1 MLRMRQLVLILSF
14 MLIAVTVHGEAQGK
28 HRLIFGGSDAV
39 GSLIDRA
46 NRLFCETLEKQSN
59 GEIKVS
65 FYPADQLGGD
75 IAQIQSTMA
84 GTQHVYGDVLVW
96 LANWMTDFNIL
107 GWGFTFRDKDHFSKF
122 LRSDTYEGMISEFEK
137 KYRVKILG
145 AAPTQPRILFSKR
158 PVTSLT
164 DMENIKMRVPEIES
178 YLRLWEAIGTRPT
191 RVTWSEVYMALK
203 QGVIDACEGP
213 PSAAYAAKIHEP
225 TGNVTVTAHLISTYF
240 LMMNGAMYE
249 RLGPDLQQKVGIA
262 AQTALQYMVEQSDKE
277 TEDDLKKMEAEGSRV
292 VRSFDAGP
300 WQEKVR
306 NATAAMEDKGLW
318 RKGLYEEIQK
328 VR

>member
-1 MLRMRQLVLILSF
+1 MLRMKQLVMILSF
-14 MLIAVTVHGEAQGK
+14 TLVAVTMNGEAQAK
-28 HRLIFGGSDAV
+28 YRLIFGGSDAV
-39 GSLIDRA
+39 GSLLDRA
-46 NRLFCETLEKQSN
+46 NRLFCETLEKESN
-59 GEIKVS
+59 GQIKVS

-107 GWGFTFRDKDHFSKF
+107 GWGFTFRDKEHFSKF
-122 LRSDTYEGMISEFEK
+122 LKSDIYKGMISEFEK
-137 KYRVKILG
+137 KYHVKILG
-145 AAPTQPRILFSKR
+145 AVPTQPRILFSKR
-158 PVTSLT
+158 PVTSLK

-203 QGVIDACEGP
+203 QGLIDACEGP

-225 TGNVTVTAHLISTYF
+225 TGNVTVTAHLMSTYF

-262 AQTALQYMVEQSDKE
+262 AWAALEYMIKQSDKE
-277 TEDDLKKMEAEGSRV
+277 TEDDLKKMEAEGANV
-292 VRSFDAGP
+292 VRSFDARP

-318 RKGLYEEIQK
+318 RKGLYDEIQ
-328 VR
+328 RIQ

>member
-1 MLRMRQLVLILSF
+1 MLV
-14 MLIAVTVHGEAQGK
+14 AVTLQGEAQAK

-46 NRLFCETLEKQSN
+46 NRLFCQTLEEQGD
-59 GEIKVS
+59 GEIKIS

-107 GWGFTFRDKDHFSKF
+107 GWGFTFRDKDHFYKF
-122 LRSDTYEGMISEFEK
+122 LGSDTYNEMISGFEK

-145 AAPTQPRILFSKR
+145 AVPTQPRILFSKR
-158 PVTSLT
+158 PVASLK
-164 DMENIKMRVPEIES
+164 DIENMKMRVPEIES

-249 RLGPDLQQKVGIA
+249 RLGPDLQLKVEMA
-262 AQTALQYMVEQSDKE
+262 AQTALRYMAEQSDKE
-277 TEDDLKKMEAEGSRV
+277 TEDDLKKMEAEGSHV
-292 VRSFDAGP
+292 VRSFDARP

-306 NATAAMEDKGLW
+306 NATAEMEDKGLW
-318 RKGLYEEIQK
+318 RKGLYDEIQK
-328 VR
+328 VQ

>member
-1 MLRMRQLVLILSF
+1 MVRMKQMVLILSF
-14 MLIAVTVHGEAQGK
+14 TLVAVTVQGEAQAK
-28 HRLIFGGSDAV
+28 HKLIFGGSDAV
-39 GSLIDRA
+39 GSLLDRA
-46 NRLFCETLEKQSN
+46 NRLFCETLEKESD

-107 GWGFTFRDKDHFSKF
+107 GWGFTFRDKDHFSSF
-122 LRSDTYEGMISEFEK
+122 LESDLYKGMISEFEK
-137 KYRVKILG
+137 KYHVKILG
-145 AAPTQPRILFSKR
+145 AVPTQPRILFSKK
-158 PVTSLT
+158 PVRSLK
-164 DMENIKMRVPEIES
+164 DVQNIKMRVPEIES

-249 RLGPDLQQKVGIA
+249 RLGPGLQQKVGIA
-262 AQTALQYMVEQSDKE
+262 AQAALRYMIEQSDKE
-277 TEDDLKKMEAEGSRV
+277 TEGDLKKMEAEGAKV
-292 VRSFDAGP
+292 VRSFDARP

-306 NATAAMEDKGLW
+306 GATAAMEDKGLW
-318 RKGLYEEIQK
+318 RKGLYDEIQ
-328 VR
+328 RIQ

>member
-1 MLRMRQLVLILSF
+1 MLRIKQLVLILS
-14 MLIAVTVHGEAQGK
+14 LTLVAVPIPGETEAK
-28 HRLIFGGSDAV
+28 YKLIFGGSDAV
-39 GSLIDRA
+39 GSLLDRA
-46 NRLFCETLEKQSN
+46 NRLFCETLEKESN
-59 GEIKVS
+59 GAIKVS

-96 LANWMTDFNIL
+96 LANWTTDFNIL
-107 GWGFTFRDKDHFSKF
+107 GWGFTFRDKDHFSRF
-122 LRSDTYEGMISEFEK
+122 LESNTYQGMISEFEQ
-137 KYRVKILG
+137 KYHIKTLG
-145 AAPTQPRILFSKR
+145 AVPTQPRILFSKK
-158 PVTSLT
+158 PVTSLK
-164 DMENIKMRVPEIES
+164 DMENLKMRVPEIES

-225 TGNVTVTAHLISTYF
+225 TGNVTLTAHLISTYF

-249 RLGPDLQQKVGIA
+249 RLGPDLQRKVQIA
-262 AQTALQYMVEQSDKE
+262 AQAALHYMIAQSDKE
-277 TEDDLKKMEAEGSRV
+277 TEEDLAKMEAEGACV
-292 VRSFDAGP
+292 VRSFDARP

-306 NATAAMEDKGLW
+306 GATAAMEAKGLW
-318 RKGLYEEIQK
+318 RKGLYDEIQ
-328 VR
+328 RIQ